1 MRTECKTSEITTKL
15 IDRYRSMMGRGI
27 DCLSYTPLSENEK
40 ERYVHMTRLS
50 TENLTEKWR
59 TGRKTLRTEIAYRG
73 LTDYPESKL
82 DASLLLDAVIN
93 LLDDVY
99 DEAMGKDEMSL
110 YIVELISAISK
121 MGSLISEED
130 RDTVEAYFQ
139 KILVIAFSELLLR
152 DRIAESSS
160 HEERLSHVTRCYA
173 IKSMDMDAFIE
184 LPLRAKGFD
193 EESVSRWVEL
203 GRVHRAISI
212 IVKDLDDLEHDRRV
226 GEQTPVV
233 ILCQG
238 SDAPCMVLDD
248 CVKHFEEEAENVWM
262 LMPEEQRTIGENL
275 YAMIGSAVELYEEN

>member
-1 MRTECKTSEITTKL
+1 LRTECKTSEITTKL
-15 IDRYRSMMGRGI
+15 IDRYRSMIGRGI
-27 DCLSYTPLSENEK
+27 DRLSYTPLSENEK